1 MIDVNDNIINNLI
14 SIYEEMKLII
24 VYTKKERYMLDYC
37 IQQLGCLINNIQ
49 FSKLNNFL
57 NKEKRKVYSNE

>member
-24 VYTKKERYMLDYC
+24 VYTKKERYMLDCC

-57 NKEKRKVYSNE
+57 NKEKER